1 MEKEITDKDLGQL
14 KFFEKRKIWWKH
26 TDELLYSS
34 ERNLDLWLQ
43 DEKHEG
49 ILDVQREAYKTYLQN
64 VDKYIKEVP
73 QYILEYYKWNFEEI
87 DRVVELDE
95 DHKKDMITA
104 ERVVN
109 DLMSVWY
116 LFICRDGS
124 YGWLISCC
132 WLPNEYLAV
141 LLSEPEPR
149 VITHEQLRN
158 LHKLNDPTLGLLVHD
173 GEKAWKGLEQNSFF
187 DAPENLEIELE
198 GSAEEGITPA
208 QQKAYSDYLQKKE
221 SYFADMN
228 KKLLTAYV
236 RDEKLADTMLK
247 SEHKVVVATALPKV
261 LFIDRKGN
269 YGWICYTSW
278 DKSYLALHLSA
289 EIHSWMTANELR
301 GYSSAEKIYD
311 KVFGTMFR
319 EFTTWRKFD
328 VYRFQGE
335 LQTSPVSV
343 DTGDQKE
350 ITEQQRAIYLDYLS
364 HFSDY
369 IEQLKAEMLDYY
381 IHYYDSFKDYL
392 EIPEHMDKEHITRD
406 KVINILSF
414 DHLLIKEDGR
424 LAWCG
429 ESPTEE
435 NGVAFEWINGNVN
448 VIIPMSSFMYS

>member
-1 MEKEITDKDLGQL
+1 MGNFLNDKELGQL
-14 KFFEKRKIWWKH
+14 EYKKNCWRKSLEISLFGTEDVLK
-26 TDELLYSS
+26 LLV
-34 ERNLDLWLQ
+34 Q
-43 DEKHEG
+43 DDNQEG
-49 ILDVQREAYKTYLQN
+49 ILDVQRKAYNTYKDNVETYKKT
-64 VDKYIKEVP
+64 VP
-73 QYILEYYKWNFEEI
+73 NYMLDYYKLHYEEI
-87 DRVVELDE
+87 EKVVDLKEGYFKDDITENALF
-95 DHKKDMITA
+95 DMI
-104 ERVVN
+104 
-109 DLMSVWY
+109 SVWY

-124 YGWLISCC
+124 FGWIVAPC
-132 WLPNEYLAV
+132 WEDEDCFAV
-141 LLSEPEPR
+141 LLSEQEPR
-149 VITHEQLRN
+149 IITERELRH

-187 DAPENLEIELE
+187 GTPENLEIELE

-392 EIPEHMDKEHITRD
+392 EIPEPMDKEHITRD

-424 LAWCG
+424 LAWNC

-435 NGVAFEWINGNVN
+435 NGMAIEWVDGNVN

>member
-1 MEKEITDKDLGQL
+1 MEDKILGEVEYNN
-14 KFFEKRKIWWKH
+14 KGSWRKILNKSLFGS
-26 TDELLYSS
+26 DVQIKALV
-34 ERNLDLWLQ
+34 Q
-43 DEKHEG
+43 DENQEG
-49 ILDVQREAYKTYLQN
+49 ILDVQRKAYQTYMEN
-64 VDKYIKEVP
+64 EERYIKEVP
-73 QYILEYYKWNFEEI
+73 RYLLDYYKWHFEEI
-87 DRVVELDE
+87 DKVVELE
-95 DHKKDMITA
+95 DDKQKDTITESA
-104 ERVVN
+104 
-109 DLMSVWY
+109 
-116 LFICRDGS
+116 LFRMCKVFFLYICRDGS
-124 YGWLISCC
+124 FGWILGSSWGKVGFAI
-132 WLPNEYLAV
+132 
-141 LLSEPEPR
+141 LLSESEPR
-149 VITHEQLRN
+149 VLQTRDQLRH

-187 DAPENLEIELE
+187 GTPENLEIELE

-236 RDEKLADTMLK
+236 RDEKLADTMLE
-247 SEHKVVVATALPKV
+247 SEYKVVVATALPKV

-289 EIHSWMTANELR
+289 EIHSWMTPRELR
-301 GYSSAEKIYD
+301 EYSSAEKIYD

-328 VYRFQGE
+328 VCRLQGE

-369 IEQLKAEMLDYY
+369 IEQLKTELLDYY

-392 EIPEHMDKEHITRD
+392 EIPEPMDKEHITRD

-435 NGVAFEWINGNVN
+435 NGVAFEWINDKVEMI
-448 VIIPMSSFMYS
+448 VPMSSFRY

>member
-1 MEKEITDKDLGQL
+1 MNKSLFGSDIVV
-14 KFFEKRKIWWKH
+14 
-26 TDELLYSS
+26 ELLA
-34 ERNLDLWLQ
+34 Q
-43 DEKHEG
+43 DENQEG
-49 ILDVQREAYKTYLQN
+49 ILDVQREAYQIYLKN
-64 VDKYIKEVP
+64 EEKYIKEVP
-73 QYILEYYKWNFEEI
+73 HYILEYYKWNFEEI
-87 DRVVELDE
+87 EKSTELEEGDQ
-95 DHKKDMITA
+95 KDTIT
-104 ERVVN
+104 EKTLFEMCDVN
-109 DLMSVWY
+109 F
-116 LFICRDGS
+116 LFICRDGNF
-124 YGWLISCC
+124 GWIIASC
-132 WLPNEYLAV
+132 WSDEAFAV
-141 LLSEPEPR
+141 LLSESEPR
-149 VITHEQLRN
+149 VLHTRNELRY
-158 LHKLNDPTLGLLVHD
+158 LHKLNDPVLGLLVHE

-187 DAPENLEIELE
+187 GTPENLEIELE

-228 KKLLTAYV
+228 KKLLTAYL
-236 RDEKLADTMLK
+236 RDEKLVDTMLK

-269 YGWICYTSW
+269 YGWICNTSW

-289 EIHSWMTANELR
+289 EIHNWMTANELR

-392 EIPEHMDKEHITRD
+392 EIPEPMDKEHITRD

-424 LAWCG
+424 LAWNC

-435 NGVAFEWINGNVN
+435 NGMSIEWVDGNVN

>member
-1 MEKEITDKDLGQL
+1 MKDKILGEL
-14 KFFEKRKIWWKH
+14 EFDRYVWWRSMNKSLFGS
-26 TDELLYSS
+26 DVEVELLV
-34 ERNLDLWLQ
+34 Q
-43 DEKHEG
+43 DENQEG
-49 ILDVQREAYKTYLQN
+49 ILDVQRKAYQTYMEN
-64 VDKYIKEVP
+64 EERYIKEVP
-73 QYILEYYKWNFEEI
+73 RYLLDYYRWHFEEI
-87 DRVVELDE
+87 DKAIELDE
-95 DHKKDMITA
+95 EDQKDMITEKA
-104 ERVVN
+104 FFVMCKVFF
-109 DLMSVWY
+109 

-124 YGWLISCC
+124 FGWILGSSWSKEDI
-132 WLPNEYLAV
+132 AV
-141 LLSEPEPR
+141 LFSEQGPR
-149 VITHEQLRN
+149 VITRDQLRN

-289 EIHSWMTANELR
+289 EIHSWMTPRELR
-301 GYSSAEKIYD
+301 EYSSAEKIYD

-319 EFTTWRKFD
+319 EFSTWRKLD
-328 VYRFQGE
+328 VFRMDGD

-343 DTGDQKE
+343 STYEND
-350 ITEQQRAIYLDYLS
+350 ITDEQRAIYQDYMSNLS
-364 HFSDY
+364 NY
-369 IEQLKAEMLDYY
+369 IEKLKTELLDYY
-381 IHYYDSFKDYL
+381 LHYYDSFEDYV
-392 EIPEHMDKEHITRD
+392 EIPETMDKDHITRD
-406 KVINILSF
+406 KVIRILSF
-414 DHLLIKEDGR
+414 DHLLIHVKGR
-424 LAWCG
+424 LAWNC

-435 NGVAFEWINGNVN
+435 NGMAIEWVDGNVN

>member
-1 MEKEITDKDLGQL
+1 MNKSLFGSDIVV
-14 KFFEKRKIWWKH
+14 
-26 TDELLYSS
+26 ELLA
-34 ERNLDLWLQ
+34 Q
-43 DEKHEG
+43 DENQEG
-49 ILDVQREAYKTYLQN
+49 ILDVQREAYQIYLKN
-64 VDKYIKEVP
+64 EEKYIKEVP
-73 QYILEYYKWNFEEI
+73 HYILEYYKWNFEEI
-87 DRVVELDE
+87 EKSTELEEGDQ
-95 DHKKDMITA
+95 KDTIT
-104 ERVVN
+104 EKTLFEMCDVN
-109 DLMSVWY
+109 F
-116 LFICRDGS
+116 LFICRDGNF
-124 YGWLISCC
+124 GWIIASC
-132 WLPNEYLAV
+132 WSDEAFAV
-141 LLSEPEPR
+141 LLSESEPR
-149 VITHEQLRN
+149 VLHTRNELRY
-158 LHKLNDPTLGLLVHD
+158 LHKLNDPVLGLLVHE

-187 DAPENLEIELE
+187 GTPENLEIELE

-228 KKLLTAYV
+228 KKLLTAYL
-236 RDEKLADTMLK
+236 RDEKLVDTMLK

-269 YGWICYTSW
+269 YGWICNTSW

-289 EIHSWMTANELR
+289 EIHNWMTANELR

-392 EIPEHMDKEHITRD
+392 EIPEPMDKEHITRD

-424 LAWCG
+424 LAWNC

-435 NGVAFEWINGNVN
+435 NG
-448 VIIPMSSFMYS
+448 MSIE

>member
-1 MEKEITDKDLGQL
+1 MKDKIFGEVE
-14 KFFEKRKIWWKH
+14 FEKNIWWRSLDKS
-26 TDELLYSS
+26 LYGSDVLI
-34 ERNLDLWLQ
+34 RVLVQ
-43 DEKHEG
+43 DENHEG
-49 ILDVQREAYKTYLQN
+49 ILDVQQKAYQTYMEN
-64 VDKYIKEVP
+64 EERYIKEVP
-73 QYILEYYKWNFEEI
+73 RYLLDYYRWHFEEI
-87 DRVVELDE
+87 DKVIELE
-95 DHKKDMITA
+95 DDKQKDTIT
-104 ERVVN
+104 E
-109 DLMSVWY
+109 SVLFRMCKVFF

-124 YGWLISCC
+124 FGWILGCS
-132 WLPNEYLAV
+132 WNKKGFAV
-141 LLSEPEPR
+141 LLSESEPR
-149 VITHEQLRN
+149 VLQTRDQLRH
-158 LHKLNDPTLGLLVHD
+158 LHKLNDSTLGLLVHD

-187 DAPENLEIELE
+187 DTPENLEIELE

-236 RDEKLADTMLK
+236 RDEKLADTILN
-247 SEHKVVVATALPKV
+247 SEHKVVVSTALPKT
-261 LFIDRKGN
+261 LYIDKDGN
-269 YGWICYTSW
+269 YGWICYTNW
-278 DKSYLALHLSA
+278 DKSYMALLLSE
-289 EIHSWMTANELR
+289 EIPSWMNPHELR
-301 GYSSAEKIYD
+301 GLSSYEKIYD

-392 EIPEHMDKEHITRD
+392 EIPEPMDKEHITRD

-424 LAWCG
+424 LAWNC

-435 NGVAFEWINGNVN
+435 NGMAIEWVDGNVN

>member
-1 MEKEITDKDLGQL
+1 MNKSLFGSDIVV
-14 KFFEKRKIWWKH
+14 
-26 TDELLYSS
+26 ELLA
-34 ERNLDLWLQ
+34 Q
-43 DEKHEG
+43 DENQEG
-49 ILDVQREAYKTYLQN
+49 ILDVQREAYQIYLKN
-64 VDKYIKEVP
+64 EEKYIKEVP
-73 QYILEYYKWNFEEI
+73 HYILEYYKWNFEEI
-87 DRVVELDE
+87 EKSTELEEGDQ
-95 DHKKDMITA
+95 KDTIT
-104 ERVVN
+104 EKTLFEMCDVN
-109 DLMSVWY
+109 F
-116 LFICRDGS
+116 LFICRDGNF
-124 YGWLISCC
+124 GWIIASC
-132 WLPNEYLAV
+132 WSDEAFAV
-141 LLSEPEPR
+141 LLSESEPR
-149 VITHEQLRN
+149 VLHTRNELRY
-158 LHKLNDPTLGLLVHD
+158 LHKLNDPVLGLLVHE

-187 DAPENLEIELE
+187 GTPENLEIELE

-228 KKLLTAYV
+228 KKLLTAYL
-236 RDEKLADTMLK
+236 RDEKLVDTMLK

-269 YGWICYTSW
+269 YGWICNTSW

-289 EIHSWMTANELR
+289 EIHNWMTANELR

-392 EIPEHMDKEHITRD
+392 EIPEPMDKEHITRD

-424 LAWCG
+424 LAWNCVADRG
-429 ESPTEE
+429 EWD
-435 NGVAFEWINGNVN
+435 VH
-448 VIIPMSSFMYS
+448 